1 MSLHAQAVA
10 FWVQAAFL
18 AYFVA
23 INLHY
28 LVLNL
33 IASVTARRLY
43 LAARLAPPV
52 AAAGELH
59 PPISVLVPAYNE
71 AATIVASVQSI
82 LQLRYSDFEVIV
94 IDDGSRD
101 ATRDRLIETFDLRE
115 VPATRAPQ
123 LPTAPV
129 RAVYRSP
136 RHPNLVL
143 VEKENGGKADA
154 LNAGINQARMPL
166 FCAVD
171 ADSVLQH
178 DSLARIARP
187 FLDDSRTIA
196 VGGDVRLA
204 NGCRVSG
211 GFLESVG
218 MPGKLLPR
226 IQIVEYLRAFL
237 FARLGWSPLNAL
249 LIVSG
254 AFGLF
259 RTAVV
264 VGAGGY
270 RTSTIG
276 EDMDLVVRLHRYCR
290 KLRRPYRIAFV
301 PDPVC
306 WTEAP
311 EDLRTLRQQ
320 RRRWQQGLLESLWTN
335 RRLLLHPRGG
345 TAGWLAFPAA
355 VLFEG
360 LGPVLEIAGYLGLV
374 ACWLAGAISGTTFA
388 AFLFAAVGL
397 GLFLSIGALLLEEVA
412 FHRFPRPRD
421 LGSLVSAAILENIGY
436 RQLTTLW
443 QLEGLLRW
451 LRGRP
456 HEWGD
461 MKRSASW
468 KDRP

>member
-1 MSLHAQAVA
+1 MSLDPTALT
-10 FWVQAAFL
+10 FWIQAAFL
-18 AYFVA
+18 AYFLA

-28 LVLNL
+28 LALNL

-43 LAARLAPPV
+43 LAARFSPPV
-52 AAAGELH
+52 AVAGELH
-59 PPISVLVPAYNE
+59 PPVSVLVPAYNE
-71 AATIVASVQSI
+71 EETIVASVQSI
-82 LQLRYSDFEVIV
+82 LQLRYPDFEVIV

-101 ATRDRLIETFDLRE
+101 ATRDRLIETFDLRQA
-115 VPATRAPQ
+115 PATRDPQ
-123 LPTAPV
+123 LPTAPI

-178 DSLARIARP
+178 DSLARITRP
-187 FLDDSRTIA
+187 FLDDPRTIA

-218 MPGKLLPR
+218 LPAKLLPR

-237 FARLGWSPLNAL
+237 FARLGWSPMNAL

-264 VGAGGY
+264 VEAGGY

-276 EDMDLVVRLHRYCR
+276 EDMDLVVRLHRHCR
-290 KLRRPYRIAFV
+290 QLRRPYRITFV

-311 EDLRTLRQQ
+311 EDLRTLRHQ
-320 RRRWQQGLLESLWTN
+320 RRRWQQGLMESLWTN
-335 RRLLLHPRGG
+335 RRLLFHPRGG
-345 TAGWLAFPAA
+345 AAGWLAFPAA
-355 VLFEG
+355 LLFEG
-360 LGPVLEIAGYLGLV
+360 LGPLLEIAGYLGLV
-374 ACWLAGAISGTTFA
+374 VCWLAGAISGTMFA
-388 AFLFAAVGL
+388 AFFFAAVGL
-397 GLFLSIGALLLEEVA
+397 GLLLSVGALLLEEVA

-421 LGSLVSAAILENIGY
+421 LGSLLAAAVLENIGY

-443 QLEGLLRW
+443 QLEGLGRW
-451 LRGRP
+451 LLGRP
-456 HEWGD
+456 REWGD
-461 MKRSASW
+461 MKRRADW
-468 KDRP
+468 KDPS

>member
-1 MSLHAQAVA
+1 MSLSDPAVA
-10 FWVQAAFL
+10 FWLQAGFL

-33 IASVTARRLY
+33 IASVTVRRLH
-43 LAARLAPPV
+43 LAARLAPP
-52 AAAGELH
+52 AAVAGELY
-59 PPISVLVPAYNE
+59 PPISVLVPAHNE
-71 AATIVASVQSI
+71 EATIVASVQSI

-101 ATRDRLIETFDLRE
+101 STRDQLIETFDLRQ
-115 VPATRAPQ
+115 VSATRDPR

-143 VEKENGGKADA
+143 VEKERGGKSDA
-154 LNAGINQARMPL
+154 LNAGINHARMPL
-166 FCAVD
+166 FCAID

-196 VGGDVRLA
+196 VGGSVRLA

-211 GFLESVG
+211 GYLESVG
-218 MPGKLLPR
+218 IPAKLLPR

-264 VGAGGY
+264 VGVGGY
-270 RTSTIG
+270 RKSTIG
-276 EDMDLVVRLHRYCR
+276 EDMDLVVRLHRHCR

-311 EDLRTLRQQ
+311 ETLRTLRHQ
-320 RRRWQQGLLESLWTN
+320 RRRWQQGLLESLWSN

-345 TAGWLAFPAA
+345 TAGWLAFPSA
-355 VLFEG
+355 VLFEAV
-360 LGPVLEIAGYLGLV
+360 GPVLEIAGYLALV
-374 ACWLAGAISGTTFA
+374 ACWLAGAVSGTSFVAYLVA
-388 AFLFAAVGL
+388 AIGL
-397 GLFLSIGALLLEEVA
+397 GLFLSVSALLLEEVA
-412 FHRFPRPRD
+412 FHRFSRPRD
-421 LGSLVSAAILENIGY
+421 LGSLVAAAVLENMGY

-443 QLEGLLRW
+443 QLEGLARW
-451 LRGRP
+451 LLSRP
-456 HEWGD
+456 HKWGD
-461 MKRSASW
+461 MNRSASW
-468 KDRP
+468 KQRP